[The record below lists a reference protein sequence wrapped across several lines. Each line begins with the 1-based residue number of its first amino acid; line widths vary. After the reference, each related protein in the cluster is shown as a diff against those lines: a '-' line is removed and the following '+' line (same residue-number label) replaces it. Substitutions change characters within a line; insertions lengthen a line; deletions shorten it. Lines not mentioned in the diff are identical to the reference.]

1 MKKLSL
7 FVSLFA
13 TLALMSG
20 CNKKSYNVKKMTVS
34 HEQSYQLW
42 DNFDYSNLKV
52 TYNGTEL
59 ETYQYTVDFSNFDTG
74 RVGTSE
80 ITVTLNKSKKCQIT
94 IPVEVT
100 HRTSCNF
107 LAIGNSFSED
117 LIAYANEIIKNSD
130 ANLNINVYGV
140 GIGGCT
146 LDQHYTYFA
155 HENKLYT
162 LLKYNFETKAWEYI
176 NSLSLK
182 EALVYESWDV
192 MTLQQHSSYAGQA
205 SSFNNLSLLVKSM
218 TSYLKQQNRK
228 IPALGWH
235 MTWAYQNNASVD
247 NMYYEFY
254 NNDQITMY
262 NAIVKQVQDIVI
274 PSGLFN
280 FVLES
285 GTAIQNVRT
294 TSITTEKELTRDGQ
308 HLDLTYGR
316 YVATLNL
323 ASKLTGYSADHFT
336 YRGETGLEIVSES
349 ERSLIFRAV
358 DAAISNPYQITT
370 IED

>member
-7 FVSLFA
+7 FISLFA
-13 TLALMSG
+13 TLTLMSG

-34 HEQSYQLW
+34 HEASYQLW

-52 TYNGTEL
+52 AYDGTEL
-59 ETYQYTVDFSNFDTG
+59 ETYQYTVDFSNFDNG
-74 RVGTSE
+74 RVGTSN
-80 ITVTLNKSKKCQIT
+80 ITVTLNKSKKCSIT

-117 LIAYANEIIKNSD
+117 LVTYANEIIKNSD
-130 ANLNINVYGV
+130 ADLNINVYGV

-146 LDQHYTYFA
+146 LDQHYSYFA
-155 HENKLYT
+155 NDYKFYT
-162 LLKYNFETKAWEYI
+162 LLKYNFETKAWEYTD
-176 NSLSLK
+176 SLSLK
-182 EALVYESWDV
+182 EALVYESWDI
-192 MTLQQHSSYAGQA
+192 MTLQQQSAYAGQA
-205 SSFNNLSLLVKSM
+205 NSFTNLSLFVQSII
-218 TSYLKQQNRK
+218 SYLKQQNRK
-228 IPALGWH
+228 IPTLGWH
-235 MTWAYQNNASVD
+235 MTWAYQNNIAVD

-280 FVLES
+280 FVLAS
-285 GTAIQNVRT
+285 GTAIQNART
-294 TSITTEKELTRDGQ
+294 TSITTSKEFTRDGK

-316 YVATLNL
+316 YVAALNL

-336 YRGETGLEIVSES
+336 YRGESGSEIVSET
-349 ERSLIFRAV
+349 EQSLIFRSV